1 VPGTDEPGDAPTA
14 TESAAPADA
23 SGQETGPDT
32 VPERPGPR
40 DGGGRIPDDATTADS
55 IFGNPTDVFDS

>member
-14 TESAAPADA
+14 TESAAPADS

-40 DGGGRIPDDATTADS
+40 DSGGRIPDDATTADS